1 MYVIILNIGYVSFI
15 KMYDFPRR
23 SFFLFYIIIIELL
36 FYFKL
41 IKLNIFNFKLW
52 ITFIIRYTLQ
62 MQIFRQ

>member
-1 MYVIILNIGYVSFI
+1 MYVIILNIDYVSFI

-23 SFFLFYIIIIELL
+23 SLFLFYIIIELL

-62 MQIFRQ
+62 MQFFRQ